1 MFISFHLIEKKMH
14 CSVTV
19 LLLVHN
25 FYSMI
30 MVFFNKN
37 EFLFFLLVKGQCDVL
52 RLLDLGNCKD
62 YIEHAAK
69 YRMDKIK
76 DDTPATYRPKANDIS
91 LSSIVLQRFTPGS
104 RSVEYHLATASTE
117 KKSASCVDAQAE
129 SRQVNSAEKSAEK
142 ASVKGI
148 LHSEKSKGK
157 LRKGHVSFRVEGQQD
172 FNNKKEQS
180 ASSEP
185 LRVPD
190 FTDKEKEMGVDKGLV
205 EERVDGNVGVGVY
218 MMVDRLRPGQV
229 FVSTA

>member
-1 MFISFHLIEKKMH
+1 M
-14 CSVTV
+14 
-19 LLLVHN
+19 
-25 FYSMI
+25 
-30 MVFFNKN
+30 
-37 EFLFFLLVKGQCDVL
+37 KGQCDVL

-76 DDTPATYRPKANDIS
+76 DDTPATYRPKGDDIS

-104 RSVEYHLATASTE
+104 TSLEYDLATASTK
-117 KKSASCVDAQAE
+117 KKSASSVDAQAE
-129 SRQVNSAEKSAEK
+129 SRQVSSAEKSAGK

-205 EERVDGNVGVGVY
+205 DERVDGNVGVGVY

-229 FVSTA
+229 FVSIA